1 MVRET
6 MRLLVTSVVT
16 LATALWSPPTAN
28 AFVPSSSARG
38 PISLKARDVQTTVC
52 DIPAEFDKTT
62 SLVGVSN
69 GASAIRSAVV
79 INSAGDFVRVDDA
92 IKSGKLAANA
102 PHVVVYLRHMG

>member
-1 MVRET
+1 
-6 MRLLVTSVVT
+6 MRLLVSSVVT
-16 LATALWSPPTAN
+16 LATTLWSPPVAN
-28 AFVPSSSARG
+28 AFVPSSSSARG
-38 PISLKARDVQTTVC
+38 LISLKARDVETTVC
-52 DIPAEFDKTT
+52 DIPAEFDKTP

-69 GASAIRSAVV
+69 GANAIRSAVV